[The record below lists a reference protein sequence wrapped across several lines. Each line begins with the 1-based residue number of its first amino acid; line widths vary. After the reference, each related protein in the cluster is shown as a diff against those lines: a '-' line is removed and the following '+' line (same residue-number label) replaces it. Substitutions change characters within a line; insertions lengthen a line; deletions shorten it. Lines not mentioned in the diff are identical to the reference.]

1 MELWGCCCSV
11 EGAQGIVTKTGSK
24 QSTESHRLSEFVLNN
39 CRFPQQNMKD
49 SLSTSRFFGLVI
61 ESGLSHLPWKSYF
74 FFSAV
79 RQHPAMFS
87 SLFGKSENDIA
98 QHKLYTS
105 WALQRG
111 KKHVPPT
118 RIACLWFLLGPRRS
132 WNFLQ
137 VSLGRGGGYAV
148 VLAKNYLW
156 KCEVPASGH
165 RGGTGRAAFFLG
177 FLKGNYQDN
186 SIPSGWSD
194 QSWSCWLS
202 CFFPYSLWENFENL
216 KLETDLK
223 IFNAWRS
230 ASRYNHAGLQW

>member
-1 MELWGCCCSV
+1 M
-11 EGAQGIVTKTGSK
+11 
-24 QSTESHRLSEFVLNN
+24 
-39 CRFPQQNMKD
+39 
-49 SLSTSRFFGLVI
+49 
-61 ESGLSHLPWKSYF
+61 
-74 FFSAV
+74 